1 MSDVSQYCGYKITE
15 KWGKTLIIMLQKL
28 VALFHFWQRMEIE
41 GYCSIF
47 PIGNYLLIMVSDVRN
62 EISPKYRLLENCDI
76 FRKIV
81 IKLQSF
87 AYSFLTHRCRDT
99 KA

>member
-1 MSDVSQYCGYKITE
+1 
-15 KWGKTLIIMLQKL
+15 MLQKL
-28 VALFHFWQRMEIE
+28 VALFHFWQRIEIE

-47 PIGNYLLIMVSDVRN
+47 PIGNYLLIMVSDLRN
-62 EISPKYRLLENCDI
+62 EIPPKYRLLEKRGI

-87 AYSFLTHRCRDT
+87 AYSFLTHSCRDT